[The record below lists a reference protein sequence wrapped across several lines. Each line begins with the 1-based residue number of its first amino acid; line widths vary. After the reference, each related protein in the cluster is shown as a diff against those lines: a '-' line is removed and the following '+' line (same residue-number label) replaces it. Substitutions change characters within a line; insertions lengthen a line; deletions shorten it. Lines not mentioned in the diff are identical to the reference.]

1 MKQEYLFVGD
11 ECRAAVEKYSYEAV
25 RVEIYNISNS
35 DCWIAAFYLDGENEK
50 SANALST
57 VHEYIMSHFSPTVL
71 SNGCSAYYNK
81 ALYPHFNEFER
92 KLRKLLYFKSA
103 LSKDKKDSETI
114 KDLES
119 KDFGEI
125 FTLLFSDSKFVE
137 NTRRSVNAKTW
148 QFTKDEILATLQH
161 ISENTLWDKLIGE
174 NSVPL
179 LRSDFVNVKDFRNDI
194 MHAHSMSSSSFS
206 SAMKLIKKI
215 NEQLDVEIGK
225 IIVEKEKSPE
235 TQVGED
241 FNTATSV
248 AIRDMDAAKQ
258 IKILQEQ
265 LLRIQTVNVDGL
277 VPNFNEYNHIVSLLE
292 GEQLKYHELA
302 AIQQNM
308 QETARIN
315 FKIPSAMSVLQ
326 KNAASIAKYNMPSP
340 AVISLLQKNAA
351 SMAKFN
357 MPPQSAVLE
366 LPRTLQAFKSE
377 PEIEE
382 SARKS
387 NDITGGKK

>member
-1 MKQEYLFVGD
+1 MIQEYLFVGD
-11 ECRAAVEKYSYEAV
+11 EHKAEVEKYTYKTV
-25 RVEIYNISNS
+25 KTEIYDIENS
-35 DCWIAAFYLDGENEK
+35 DCWIATFSLDGENEK

-92 KLRKLLYFKSA
+92 KLRKLLYLKSA

-137 NTRRSVNAKTW
+137 NVRKSVNAKTW
-148 QFTKDEILATLQH
+148 QFTKDEILAALQH

-179 LRSDFVNVKDFRNDI
+179 LRSDFVKVKDFRNDI

-241 FNTATSV
+241 FNTAMTD
-248 AIRDMDAAKQ
+248 AIKDMDAAK
-258 IKILQEQ
+258 KTMTWQEQ
-265 LLRIQTVNVDGL
+265 LAEIQATISSMKGTGMIAALEEYRQLALSPEITALQQQLREISKIQIDI
-277 VPNFNEYNHIVSLLE
+277 PPA
-292 GEQLKYHELA
+292 LKEL
-302 AIQQNM
+302 
-308 QETARIN
+308 QEI
-315 FKIPSAMSVLQ
+315 
-326 KNAASIAKYNMPSP
+326 IAKNR
-340 AVISLLQKNAA
+340 VDI
-351 SMAKFN
+351 
-357 MPPQSAVLE
+357 PPAVLE
-366 LPRTLQAFKSE
+366 LQKTLQAFKPDPAITE
-377 PEIEE
+377 W
-382 SARKS
+382 ARVVK
-387 NDITGGKK
+387 NITGGTN